1 MNSRTIRSNSLLL
14 FLALFAPMVVFA
26 KGGGVGFWL
35 EGTISDLRVDGKV
48 IELVVK
54 GRLWLDQ
61 YLGGPESRQA
71 IEFECK
77 KGIAGRFSSDQ
88 QFFAMSADGG
98 AGALRSPGQ
107 LKELLQRVVERGT
120 KVKLELQNARID
132 FRDWQCPAVT
142 ADVIRAT
149 DVDLK

>member
-1 MNSRTIRSNSLLL
+1 MNSRTIRANCLLL
-14 FLALFAPMVVFA
+14 SFALFAPMA
-26 KGGGVGFWL
+26 LSKGGGVGYWL
-35 EGTISDLRVDGKV
+35 EGTIADLRVDGNV
-48 IELVVK
+48 IALVVK

-61 YLGGPESRQA
+61 YLRGPESRQA
-71 IEFECK
+71 VEFECK
-77 KGIAGRFSSDQ
+77 KGIAGRFSSDR
-88 QFFAMSADGG
+88 QFFAMSSDGG

-107 LKELLQRVVERGT
+107 LKELLQLAAKRGT
-120 KVKLELQNARID
+120 KVKFELQNVQID